1 MVTYQV
7 QIPESNQEAFLNII
21 RSLQSLG
28 VISSFSAS
36 DNLAQPGTP
45 IPVESLL
52 AILKTSEQQVTD
64 GVVIPAD
71 QVGDYMRSWR
81 ANR

>member
-28 VISSFSAS
+28 VITSFSAS
-36 DNLAQPGTP
+36 DNLIHPGSP
-45 IPVESLL
+45 IPIENLL

-64 GVVIPAD
+64 GLVIPAE
-71 QVGDYMRSWR
+71 QVGDYMKSWR